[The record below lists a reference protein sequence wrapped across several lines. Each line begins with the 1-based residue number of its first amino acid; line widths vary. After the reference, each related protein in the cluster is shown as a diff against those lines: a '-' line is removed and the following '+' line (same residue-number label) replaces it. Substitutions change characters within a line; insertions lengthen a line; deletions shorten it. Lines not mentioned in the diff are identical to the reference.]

1 MTTFFQLRFK
11 QPLFM
16 LMLVFLLPVVSMAQK
31 TINGKVVSDE
41 NQQPL
46 PGASVTLKKNG
57 KTAITDQSG
66 QFSISAAE
74 KEIII
79 ISNVGFSTIE
89 IAAGEAGLVV
99 LKPDSKS
106 MNEVVVTAL
115 GVKKESKKIGYTTQE
130 IKGADLVKA
139 REPNAVSSFKGK
151 VAGLTVNITP
161 ELLRAP
167 SINFRGDGTVL
178 FVVDGVPIKSDTWN
192 ISPDDIESYT
202 FLKGQT
208 AGSLYGSLAQNGA
221 IIINT
226 KKGTKDKRGV
236 QLNSTPAPCLKK
248 DFFLFPVTRISMVP
262 VHRANTLLKMVWAA
276 D

>member
-79 ISNVGFSTIE
+79 ISNFFYGI
-89 IAAGEAGLVV
+89 
-99 LKPDSKS
+99 
-106 MNEVVVTAL
+106 
-115 GVKKESKKIGYTTQE
+115 
-130 IKGADLVKA
+130 
-139 REPNAVSSFKGK
+139 
-151 VAGLTVNITP
+151 VA
-161 ELLRAP
+161 
-167 SINFRGDGTVL
+167 
-178 FVVDGVPIKSDTWN
+178 
-192 ISPDDIESYT
+192 
-202 FLKGQT
+202 
-208 AGSLYGSLAQNGA
+208 
-221 IIINT
+221 
-226 KKGTKDKRGV
+226 
-236 QLNSTPAPCLKK
+236 
-248 DFFLFPVTRISMVP
+248 
-262 VHRANTLLKMVWAA
+262 
-276 D
+276 